1 MKLLAPSRESFNFA
15 AMKYAFLGAGKM
27 SMALIKGML
36 RANLCSAS
44 DITVSSRSKSSLE
57 NLTASTGVTSAASN
71 AEAVARG
78 DAILLCVKPA
88 DAAQALKEAG
98 DALEGRLLISI
109 VTGLKITTLRKT
121 APNLRVIR
129 AMPNTAAMVGRSA
142 TAIAV
147 DQSTPQEDTKTA
159 ERVFSAIGKVFLVPE
174 DQLDAVTGL
183 SGSGP
188 AFVYLAM
195 EALSEGGVA
204 AGLPRALALDLAIQ
218 TVAGAAEMA
227 ASTREHPAR
236 LREMVTSP
244 GGTTVAGLLV
254 LEGAAVRS
262 ALINA
267 VRAAAARSKELSGQ

>member
-1 MKLLAPSRESFNFA
+1 
-15 AMKYAFLGAGKM
+15 MKYAFLGAGKM

-57 NLTASTGVTSAASN
+57 NLATSTGVTSVASN

-78 DAILLCVKPA
+78 DAILVCVKPA
-88 DAAQALKEAG
+88 DAAQALKEAA

-109 VTGLKITTLRKT
+109 VAGLKIATLRK
-121 APNLRVIR
+121 AAANLRVIR

-147 DQSTPQEDTKTA
+147 DQSTSEEDTKTA

-204 AGLPRALALDLAIQ
+204 AGLPRALAVDLAIQ

-227 ASTREHPAR
+227 ASTREHPAL

-244 GGTTVAGLLV
+244 GGTTIAGLLV

>member
-1 MKLLAPSRESFNFA
+1 
-15 AMKYAFLGAGKM
+15 MKYAFLGAGKM

-36 RANLCSAS
+36 RANLCSRS

-57 NLTASTGVTSAASN
+57 NLAASTGVSSVASN

-88 DAAQALKEAG
+88 DAAQALKEAA

-109 VTGLKITTLRKT
+109 VAGLKIATLRK
-121 APNLRVIR
+121 AAANLRVIR

-147 DQSTPQEDTKTA
+147 DQSAPQEDSKTA

-204 AGLPRALALDLAIQ
+204 AGLPRALAVDLAIQ

-227 ASTREHPAR
+227 ASTKEHPAL